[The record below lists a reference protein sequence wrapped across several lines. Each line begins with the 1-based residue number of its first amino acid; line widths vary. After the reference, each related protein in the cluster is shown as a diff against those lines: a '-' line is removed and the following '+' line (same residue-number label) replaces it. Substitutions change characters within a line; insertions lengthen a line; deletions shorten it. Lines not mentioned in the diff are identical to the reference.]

1 MGSKENK
8 RTVTINGEA
17 LRLELRKRGLL
28 GVTVSKAIG
37 YDQTYISHAIK
48 DNRVARSA
56 VLLLQ
61 TMYNINP
68 DIYVVKEE
76 PKTEEVKA
84 EVAEV
89 VQHVGLTDD
98 DFQKLY
104 KVIYTAV
111 YEATKRALSE

>member
-1 MGSKENK
+1 MGST
-8 RTVTINGEA
+8 RTVAINGEA
-17 LRLELRKRGLL
+17 LRLELKKRGIL

-37 YDQTYISHAIK
+37 YDQTYISHAIR
-48 DNRVARSA
+48 DNKIAKSA
-56 VLLLQ
+56 TLLLQ

-76 PKTEEVKA
+76 PKPEKVKA
-84 EVAEV
+84 EVVEV
-89 VQHVGLTDD
+89 VQHSGLTAD

-104 KVIYTAV
+104 NVIYSAV

>member
-1 MGSKENK
+1 MGSNERK
-8 RTVTINGEA
+8 RAVTINGEA
-17 LRLELRKRGLL
+17 LRLGLKKRGLL

-37 YDQTYISHAIK
+37 YDQTYISHAIRG
-48 DNRVARSA
+48 NRIAKSA

-76 PKTEEVKA
+76 PKPEEAKA
-84 EVAEV
+84 EVVEV
-89 VQHVGLTDD
+89 VQHSGFTDD

-104 KVIYTAV
+104 KVIYSAV

>member
-1 MGSKENK
+1 MGST

-17 LRLELRKRGLL
+17 LRAELKKRGVT
-28 GVTVSKAIG
+28 GVTVSSAMG
-37 YDQTYISHAIK
+37 YDITYISHAIRHNTIAK
-48 DNRVARSA
+48 TAIK
-56 VLLLQ
+56 LLQ

-68 DIYVVKEE
+68 DIYVVKEK

-84 EVAEV
+84 EVVEV
-89 VQHVGLTDD
+89 VQHSGLTDD

-104 KVIYTAV
+104 KVIYSAV

>member
-1 MGSKENK
+1 MSRGK
-8 RTVTINGEA
+8 TVAINGEA
-17 LRLELRKRGLL
+17 LRAELKKRGLL

-37 YDQTYISHAIK
+37 YDQTYISHAIRHNTIAK
-48 DNRVARSA
+48 TAMM
-56 VLLLQ
+56 LLQ

-76 PKTEEVKA
+76 PKPEEVKA
-84 EVAEV
+84 EVVEV
-89 VQHVGLTDD
+89 VQHSGLTDD